1 MFQPIL
7 KAPKGTRDLFGAEA
21 EAFQELEQTARRVF
35 KLFHFSEVRTPLFEP
50 VELFSRSLGET
61 SDVVEKEMFTFSDRG
76 ERVYALR
83 PEGTAGVVRFFV
95 ENDLAKK
102 AGTHRLFYTGPMFRG
117 ERPQA
122 GRYRQ
127 FWQIGAE
134 FFGSADAVAEA
145 DTVLMVSMILK
156 QFGLTN
162 FSVHVNSIGCKTCRA
177 AYRMELLKYLKT
189 KEKDLTEESLRRM
202 NVNPLRVIDS
212 KADGPKLKDA
222 PVMKIFLC
230 LDCRAHYQLF
240 LDLLTGAG
248 AGYEEN
254 LRLVRG
260 LDYYSRS
267 VFEWVSPDLGAQSAL
282 AAGGRYDDLVE
293 QLGGPRTPAVGFALG
308 MDRVVAARK
317 SPGIWAAA
325 RGVMGL
331 VIPLDG
337 AATLPAFIKAQEMR
351 EAGVAVPTVMLG
363 KKLKNQL
370 SQAVDIGAKWA
381 ILIGEEELRSNQ
393 VTIKDLESREQTRV
407 PSSDL
412 IKHINSTVQ

>member
-1 MFQPIL
+1 MSQPTL

-21 EAFQELEQTARRVF
+21 DSFHELEETARRVF

-83 PEGTAGVVRFFV
+83 PEGTAGVVRYFV
-95 ENDLAKK
+95 ENELAKK
-102 AGTHRLFYTGPMFRG
+102 GGIHRLFYMGPMFRG

-127 FWQIGAE
+127 FWQIGSE
-134 FFGSADAVAEA
+134 FFGPSDAVADA
-145 DTVLMVSMILK
+145 DTVLMVSMVLK
-156 QFGLTN
+156 KFGLTN
-162 FSVHVNSIGCKTCRA
+162 FSVQVNSIGCKKCRA
-177 AYRMELLKYLKT
+177 DYRPELLKYLKSR
-189 KEKDLTEESLRRM
+189 EGDLSEESRRRM
-202 NVNPLRVIDS
+202 NVNPLRVLDS

-222 PVMKIFLC
+222 PLMKDFLC
-230 LDCRAHYQLF
+230 VECKAHHTLF
-240 LDLLTGAG
+240 LDLLSTSQSIKI
-248 AGYEEN
+248 EEN
-254 LRLVRG
+254 PRLVRG

-293 QLGGPRTPAVGFALG
+293 QLGGPATPAVGFALG
-308 MDRVVAARK
+308 VDRVVAARK
-317 SPGIWAAA
+317 SGSPEGKTSSSKTA
-325 RGVMGL
+325 M
-331 VIPLDG
+331 VIPLDDK
-337 AATLPAFIKAQEMR
+337 AVVPAFQQSQKMR
-351 EAGVAVPTVMLG
+351 EAGLAVPTLNPG

-370 SQAVDIGAKWA
+370 SQAVDIGANWA
-381 ILIGEEELRSNQ
+381 ILIGEDELKTDQ
-393 VTIKDLESREQTRV
+393 VTVKDLATRDQKRV

-412 IKHINSTVQ
+412 LKHING